1 MFKSITI
8 KNFRC
13 FEQFTIDHLK
23 RVNLISGVNNIG
35 KTAFL
40 ESVFLLSG
48 LNSIELPFKLN
59 FLRGILRQDTIDFE
73 DICEWLFF
81 EKQSNKVISINTI
94 NDQEEN
100 SELHLKLDKAR
111 ENRLFPINSK
121 NNKRGIFKD
130 LCLEYNQGNKKF
142 SVRLFLTIDEEDR
155 EIKIGIKQED
165 GQLDSF
171 PPSEF
176 LSSRLRILPTEDA
189 EKFSNLEVINTQDKV
204 IEILKILEPRLKR
217 LAVLVTGGVPT
228 IYGDIGLSYLIPIP
242 LMGEGIGRLLSVV
255 LAIFN
260 NQNGTILIDEIEN
273 GLHHSITTKIWI
285 AIAEAARQTNNQI
298 FATTHSLECIK
309 SAHNAFINNEN
320 YDFAYHRFQRVNNVI
335 ESVTYDQETIATS
348 IEMDF
353 EMR

>member
-13 FEQFTIDHLK
+13 FEKFTIDNLK

-59 FLRGILRQDTIDFE
+59 FLRGILREDTFDVE

-81 EKQSNKVISINTI
+81 DKKSSKVISISTTS
-94 NDQEEN
+94 DLEEN
-100 SELHLKLDKAR
+100 SELKLKLDKAEETR
-111 ENRLFPINSK
+111 FFPINSK
-121 NNKRGIFKD
+121 TNKRGIFKD
-130 LCLEYNQGNKKF
+130 LCLEYHQGTKNF
-142 SVRLFLTIDEEDR
+142 TVRLYLTIDEEDR
-155 EIKIGIKQED
+155 QVKIGIKQEN
-165 GQLDSF
+165 GHLESF

-176 LSSRLRILPTEDA
+176 LSSRLRISPTEDA
-189 EKFSNLEVINTQDKV
+189 EKFSNLEIVNSQEQV

-228 IYGDIGLSYLIPIP
+228 IYGDIGLSSLIPIP
-242 LMGEGIGRLLSVV
+242 LMGEGMGRLLSVV

-285 AIAEAARQTNNQI
+285 AIAQAARETNNQI

-309 SAHNAFINNEN
+309 SAHNAFLKNEI
-320 YDFAYHRFQRVNNVI
+320 YDFAYHRFQRVNHVI
-335 ESVTYDQETIATS
+335 ESITYDQETIDTS
-348 IEMDF
+348 VEMDF